1 MKEVNGI
8 FMSRLEASEIYLVLS
23 VAKTKL
29 QGKEQTLA
37 KKHWENLGKILL
49 KEFKKVKEE

>member
-1 MKEVNGI
+1 
-8 FMSRLEASEIYLVLS
+8 MSRLEASEIYLVLS